1 VARGTVP
8 RALFGADRYPVL
20 MGRLGLPLLVAMALP
35 PYFASL
41 AFQNCGPDLTLQ
53 LVTTI
58 ALVNV
63 FLLAVLR

>member
-41 AFQNCGPDLTLQ
+41 AFQNCVQ